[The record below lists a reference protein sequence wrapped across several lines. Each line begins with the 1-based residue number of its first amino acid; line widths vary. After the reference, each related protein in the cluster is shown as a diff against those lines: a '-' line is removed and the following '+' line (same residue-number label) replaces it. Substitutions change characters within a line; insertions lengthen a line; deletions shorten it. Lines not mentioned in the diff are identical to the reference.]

1 MAPFGN
7 ELEKKIWAEICK
19 IPYGEMRSY
28 KEIAEKL
35 GEYVD
40 SVAVAMANNQCSLE
54 ILIPCHR
61 VVGQEEELAADAD
74 TNEKRMALL
83 AFEKMHSNL

>member
-1 MAPFGN
+1 
-7 ELEKKIWAEICK
+7 
-19 IPYGEMRSY
+19 
-28 KEIAEKL
+28 
-35 GEYVD
+35 
-40 SVAVAMANNQCSLE
+40 MANHCNPIL